1 MRRTIQWYRKQMDP
15 VAFTDHWQKKKKND
29 VRAYVVFL
37 VCYKT
42 QDPQNSSWDRMQ
54 GVSSR
59 WQATLWDMEGREI
72 EREKRGKGTCGWHR
86 SRIKAGLWHLK
97 NSLYFLRK
105 MLLRVLKQNEITK
118 KKKKSVKTKVSP
130 LISNGIR
137 GSRKALRSAWSLGEI
152 RKPFRS
158 KTKLSRGKAD

>member
-1 MRRTIQWYRKQMDP
+1 M
-15 VAFTDHWQKKKKND
+15 
-29 VRAYVVFL
+29 RAYVVFL

-42 QDPQNSSWDRMQ
+42 QDPQNSSWDSMQ

-59 WQATLWDMEGREI
+59 WQATLWDMEGREM

-86 SRIKAGLWHLK
+86 SRIKAGLAVTFKKFSLFPSQNASSCLK
-97 NSLYFLRK
+97 TKWNY
-105 MLLRVLKQNEITK
+105 K

-158 KTKLSRGKAD
+158 KTKPSRGKAD